1 MPDKPPSKLDAAA
14 RKLKAA
20 EDAARRKRMGPP
32 LPLTDADLDDL
43 SAITPADIKAA
54 DADARRH
61 GSPLFNALLNATPRE
76 DDE

>member
-1 MPDKPPSKLDAAA
+1 
-14 RKLKAA
+14 
-20 EDAARRKRMGPP
+20 MGKP

-43 SAITPADIKAA
+43 SVVSPADVKAA

-61 GSPLFNALLNATPRE
+61 GSPLFNDLLNATPRE